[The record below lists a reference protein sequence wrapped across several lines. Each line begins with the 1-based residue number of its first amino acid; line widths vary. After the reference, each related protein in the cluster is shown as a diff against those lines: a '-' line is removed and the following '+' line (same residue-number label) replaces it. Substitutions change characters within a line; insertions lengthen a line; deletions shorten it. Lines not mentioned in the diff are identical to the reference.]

1 MNLPGTHIEVD
12 MVENKMLPDAREA
25 LGDAAGRKE
34 GWFFVGSGVA
44 HVNGRSLKF
53 VGTGAQIG

>member
-1 MNLPGTHIEVD
+1 MTAHKPAAQV
-12 MVENKMLPDAREA
+12 VRDA
-25 LGDAAGRKE
+25 AAGRKE